1 MSLNSRTGF
10 FMCQAEGS
18 TTYLYPKA
26 DIERA
31 LELTPFPYTYDGTNI
46 VCPTMT
52 DLKEV
57 YYAIWY
63 RTSQS
68 NPDPLNPSG
77 GGYTCNKG
85 TILED
90 MGEDMQFML
99 STGEIVVK
107 WRLVR
112 QLSPQTTPPV
122 ATPGNSPNGTI
133 GFTTV
138 FCAFGRDA
146 SSQSGGILD
155 PPSVMRLG

>member
-1 MSLNSRTGF
+1 MTSRSDF
-10 FMCQAEGS
+10 FMCRAEGS

-26 DIERA
+26 DIESGLA
-31 LELTPFPYTYDGTNI
+31 LTPYPYTYDGTNI

-63 RTSQS
+63 RTSRS
-68 NPDPLNPSG
+68 NPDPNNPDG
-77 GGYTCNKG
+77 GGYSCNAG

-99 STGEIVVK
+99 SSGEIVVK

-112 QLSPQTTPPV
+112 QLSPQATPPV
-122 ATPGNSPNGTI
+122 LSPGLSPQGTI
-133 GFTTV
+133 GFVTV
-138 FCAFGRDA
+138 FSAFGRET
-146 SSQSGGILD
+146 SSQTGGILD
-155 PPSVMRLG
+155 PPCVIRLG